1 MIASPPATTTQRA
14 LLRLIAVAVLSLV
27 CALWLAAPVRA
38 ADAAAFDAAFTDF
51 QRAAGG
57 DAGAIDSAASRFDA
71 LSGAEPADPV
81 LQAYSGAAAAMRART
96 TLLPWRKMS
105 YAEDGLARIDKA
117 LAMLVPAHDA
127 PLHRATPASLEAR
140 FVAASAF
147 LAMPAMFNR
156 HARGARLLDQV
167 LTSPT
172 FTSAPLAFRGSV
184 WLCAGIEAAAD
195 KRPDDARRW
204 LQQVLSSG
212 APQGAL
218 AQARLN
224 ELAS

>member
-1 MIASPPATTTQRA
+1 MIAPPLSTTQCA
-14 LLRLIAVAVLSLV
+14 LLRLIAVALLSLV
-27 CALWLAAPVRA
+27 CAFWLAAPARA
-38 ADAAAFDAAFTDF
+38 ADAAVFDAAFTEF
-51 QRAAGG
+51 QRAVDG
-57 DAGAIDSAASRFDA
+57 DEGAIDAAASRFAA

-81 LQAYSGAAAAMRART
+81 LQAYRGAAAAMRART
-96 TLLPWRKMS
+96 TLLPWKKMS
-105 YAEDGLARIDKA
+105 YAEDGLAHIDKA

-156 HARGARLLDQV
+156 HTRGATLLDQV
-167 LTSPT
+167 LTSPLFST
-172 FTSAPLAFRGSV
+172 APLPFRGTV
-184 WLCAGIEAAAD
+184 WLRAGVEAAAD
-195 KRPDDARRW
+195 GRPDDARRW

-212 APQGAL
+212 APQGAIAKAKL
-218 AQARLN
+218 K